1 MNAGFG
7 VDLAVLFAGVLLAVG
22 VVASGVAARYR
33 VPSLLLF
40 VALGMVVADDGL
52 ALVRFDDAAL
62 AQNIAAIAL
71 LVILFEGG
79 LTTDPRAFRRVG
91 PPAVALATVGVV
103 MTAGLVAVPAALVLD
118 LPWST
123 ALLLGSVVASTDAA
137 AVFSALRSESLP
149 RRVRELLQLESG
161 LNDPIAVMLTV
172 GMVEVWRAD
181 PAVIDWVW
189 FAVVQLG
196 GGALV
201 GLGLGVLARW
211 SILRFDA
218 PARTSFGVLTVGVAG
233 VSYGVAAA
241 VGASGFLAVYLTGV
255 VIAGCRRPIRG
266 LFDFHGGLAATAQAV
281 LLLLL
286 GLLVF
291 PSALVDDFGR
301 AVLLTGALILVA
313 RPLAVHALLV
323 WFRVPLR
330 HTMLIAWSGLRG
342 AVPVVL
348 ATIPLTA
355 GHPDGSLVFDVAF
368 AVAVASVIVQA
379 PLVAPIARRLGVR
392 DDERPSVIANLIPAS
407 TLDADVVELDL
418 PEGVQVAGRP
428 LAEVPLPARA
438 RVMTLVRDHVTIVPH
453 GDTVLAAGDR
463 LVIVFPDGL
472 DLDDLERWAVGDPN

>member
-7 VDLAVLFAGVLLAVG
+7 IDLAVLFGGLLLAVG
-22 VVASGVAARYR
+22 VVASGLAARYR

-40 VALGMVVADDGL
+40 VFIGMVVADDGL
-52 ALVRFDDAAL
+52 ALVRFDDATL

-91 PPAVALATVGVV
+91 PPAVLLATLGVVITAATVALAA
-103 MTAGLVAVPAALVLD
+103 MLLLD
-118 LPWST
+118 LSWNT

-137 AVFSALRSESLP
+137 AVFSALRGESLP

-172 GMVEVWRAD
+172 GLVEAWRAD
-181 PAVIDWVW
+181 PSTIDWAA
-189 FAVVQLG
+189 FALVQLG
-196 GGALV
+196 GGVIV
-201 GLGLGVLARW
+201 GLAVGAVARW
-211 SILRFDA
+211 SILRFHA
-218 PARTSFGVLTVGVAG
+218 PAHTSFGVLTLAVAG
-233 VSYGVAAA
+233 LSYGLAAA

-266 LFDFHGGLAATAQAV
+266 LFDFHEGLAATAQAV
-281 LLLLL
+281 LFLLL

-291 PSALVDDFGR
+291 PSDLVDDLGR
-301 AVLLTGALILVA
+301 AALLTAVLIFVA

-323 WFRVPLR
+323 WFGIPLR
-330 HTMLIAWSGLRG
+330 HTMLVAWSGLRG

-355 GHPDGSLVFDVAF
+355 GHPDGGLVFDVAF
-368 AVAVASVIVQA
+368 VVAIASVIVQA
-379 PLVAPIARRLGVR
+379 PAVAPMARRLGVR
-392 DDERPSVIANLIPAS
+392 AEEPPSVVANLIPAD

-418 PEGVQVAGRP
+418 PAGARVAG
-428 LAEVPLPARA
+428 LALAAAPLPAGA
-438 RVMTLVRDHVTIVPH
+438 RVVAVVRDHRTIVPH

-472 DLDDLERWAVGDPN
+472 ELDELDRWATGRD